1 MTTPYESIALE
12 QRKLHLS
19 SGVTNAR
26 LSRYYSGCFQA
37 VVEYFKVWP
46 CWTCTNCL
54 GNGNPGVSWG
64 TRPSRCPSCQSNNV
78 YEVATFQARASH
90 VWNAFTAAFHVVME
104 QAYRLPLTATPG
116 NTTTHDF
123 EIGQDV
129 SIEAK
134 GSPRSIKNPDG
145 TTSKFDRP
153 GMERSDTEKKAFANG
168 ETHRR
173 RKPEAYFCVVT
184 NALPS
189 NLVGFRSDNVNA
201 IFDVTKTDRL
211 DSMMDEIGVLVDLE
225 AFRRR
230 RGM

>member
-1 MTTPYESIALE
+1 MTTPYKAIALE
-12 QRKLHLS
+12 QCRLHLS
-19 SGVTNAR
+19 SGVNNAR
-26 LSRYYSGCFQA
+26 LSRYYSECFQA
-37 VVEYFKVWP
+37 VVEHFQVWP

-54 GNGNPGVSWG
+54 GNGHKTVSWG
-64 TRPSRCPSCQSNNV
+64 PKPSKCPSCQRNSV

-90 VWNAFTAAFHVVME
+90 VGNAFTAAFQVAME
-104 QAYRLPLTATPG
+104 QVYRLPLTFTPG
-116 NTTTHDF
+116 NTATHDF
-123 EIGQDV
+123 EVGEDV

>member
-1 MTTPYESIALE
+1 M
-12 QRKLHLS
+12 
-19 SGVTNAR
+19 
-26 LSRYYSGCFQA
+26 
-37 VVEYFKVWP
+37 
-46 CWTCTNCL
+46 
-54 GNGNPGVSWG
+54 
-64 TRPSRCPSCQSNNV
+64 
-78 YEVATFQARASH
+78 
-90 VWNAFTAAFHVVME
+90 
-104 QAYRLPLTATPG
+104 
-116 NTTTHDF
+116 
-123 EIGQDV
+123 

-134 GSPRSIKNPDG
+134 GSPRSIDNPDG
-145 TTSKFDRP
+145 TKSKFDRP

-225 AFRRR
+225 TFRRR